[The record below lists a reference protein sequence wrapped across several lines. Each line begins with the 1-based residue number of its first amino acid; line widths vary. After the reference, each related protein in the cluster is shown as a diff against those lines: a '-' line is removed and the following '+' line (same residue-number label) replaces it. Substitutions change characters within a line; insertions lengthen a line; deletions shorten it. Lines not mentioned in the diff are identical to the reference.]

1 MKYIS
6 KKEKIS
12 YYLGL
17 SGQNMVYSLIGGSF
31 FNYFLTDIALFPA
44 LAVSVML
51 IVMKVWDGINDPIV
65 GSYIDKHTFK
75 NGEKLRPFLKY
86 TPLPVGI
93 FTVLMFIVFSTD
105 DDLLWL
111 RISYFIIMYIC
122 WDLAYTLQ
130 DVAIWG
136 ITSCVSPET
145 NERDGFVQWARTIGS
160 CVYSVLSVGIPMVL
174 EMIANATGASM
185 ALMTIVFA
193 VLFGLGGAMI
203 SLKCSAA
210 QERVRVVKAQQ
221 QESLKESFS
230 LLFKNKMLMLVT
242 AANLLG
248 SLGFGANLVTYFFK
262 YEIPADFLG
271 ENSIIGALGLTT
283 IYSVITGL
291 PGFIGMIFADKLKK
305 WFKGYVNVLIMMQ
318 AANILVRVIAFFIG
332 YEGNNLWF
340 ALALIG
346 LGCIPMGA
354 NSIAQTS
361 VFCDSI
367 DYMEWK
373 TGKRTEGVTFSM
385 QTMFTKISS
394 GIMAGLAAL
403 ALHLLD
409 YRAID
414 GAEVYIGTQS
424 AAFDKW
430 IWPLV
435 ILTPAIASLLYII
448 PLLFIRYTPAQR
460 EKVETEL
467 AARRAEQVQSQLAE

>member
-105 DDLLWL
+105 DNLLWL

-174 EMIANATGASM
+174 EMIANATGASNG
-185 ALMTIVFA
+185 AYDYSVCRYIR
-193 VLFGLGGAMI
+193 LGRRHDQLEMQRCAGTGA
-203 SLKCSAA
+203 CR
-210 QERVRVVKAQQ
+210 EG
-221 QESLKESFS
+221 
-230 LLFKNKMLMLVT
+230 T
-242 AANLLG
+242 AA
-248 SLGFGANLVTYFFK
+248 
-262 YEIPADFLG
+262 
-271 ENSIIGALGLTT
+271 
-283 IYSVITGL
+283 
-291 PGFIGMIFADKLKK
+291 
-305 WFKGYVNVLIMMQ
+305 
-318 AANILVRVIAFFIG
+318 
-332 YEGNNLWF
+332 GN
-340 ALALIG
+340 A
-346 LGCIPMGA
+346 
-354 NSIAQTS
+354 
-361 VFCDSI
+361 
-367 DYMEWK
+367 
-373 TGKRTEGVTFSM
+373 
-385 QTMFTKISS
+385 
-394 GIMAGLAAL
+394 
-403 ALHLLD
+403 
-409 YRAID
+409 
-414 GAEVYIGTQS
+414 
-424 AAFDKW
+424 
-430 IWPLV
+430 
-435 ILTPAIASLLYII
+435 
-448 PLLFIRYTPAQR
+448 
-460 EKVETEL
+460 
-467 AARRAEQVQSQLAE
+467 